1 MNFTDF
7 GFKKFINDGLEAKGF
22 TTPTQVQEVVI
33 PVLKKHHNVV
43 GIAHTGTGKTH
54 AFLLPILNNL
64 DYEKQGV
71 VQSLIITPT
80 RELAKQIYDEINF
93 FKPFQPLLR
102 TGLYIGGEDNLKI
115 AESLNNH
122 QPLIAIG
129 TPQKLKELYEQNLLK
144 LTTSTWVVVDE
155 FDMIFDLGFFDD
167 LDFLMSKIRQD
178 SVKALFSATI
188 NPQLSPFVKKY
199 IPAVQIVDLIQEKK
213 ISKQVKNILIDTKNK
228 DNQEVLTL
236 LLKRL
241 NPYLMIIF
249 VNNKSEVDQVVG
261 WLKAMKIDQVG
272 VLHGD
277 LPPRM
282 RASMLKRIKSNEFR
296 YVVATDIA
304 ARGIDIPGVSHVV
317 SLGLPKDLSYYVHRA
332 GRSGRNGLTGESYL
346 LLNLKEQDKIN
357 YLTHHGINFEIKKFM
372 HQELVDE
379 KTSKKSSPKKHD
391 LSREEQI
398 ILHKYHDKKVKP
410 GYKKK
415 RKQALDKIKK
425 QRRRQHIKENIDK
438 IKKAKYQKRKK
449 EVFGN
454 DEN

>member
-1 MNFTDF
+1 MNFSDF
-7 GFKKFINDGLEAKGF
+7 GFKKFINDGLEVKGF
-22 TTPTQVQEVVI
+22 TTPTQVQEMVVPI
-33 PVLKKHHNVV
+33 LKKHQNVV
-43 GIAHTGTGKTH
+43 GIAHTGTGKTY

-64 DYEKQGV
+64 NYEKQGV
-71 VQSLIITPT
+71 VQGLIIAPT
-80 RELAKQIYDEINF
+80 RELAKQIYDEVNF
-93 FKPFQPLLR
+93 FKNFQPLLK

-115 AESLNNH
+115 AESLTHH
-122 QPLIAIG
+122 QPLLAIG

-167 LDFLMSKIRQD
+167 LDFLMSKIKQD

-213 ISKQVKNILIDTKNK
+213 ITKQVKNILIDTKNK

-249 VNNKSEVDQVVG
+249 VNNKNEVDRVVG
-261 WLKAMKIDQVG
+261 WLKEISIDQVG

-282 RASMLKRIKSNEFR
+282 RAAMLKRIKNNEFK

-357 YLTHHGINFEIKKFM
+357 YLTNHGINFEVKKFL
-372 HQELVDE
+372 HQDLVNE
-379 KTSKKSSPKKHD
+379 KTSKKMNPKKHN
-391 LSREEQI
+391 LSSEEQI

-415 RKQALDKIKK
+415 RKQALETIKK

-454 DEN
+454 D